1 MFKTSV
7 EPNCSRMA
15 AFILCFIKTK
25 LHRVVL
31 VSKAI
36 ALKSVSF
43 LLSAMREGPTKG
55 KLQDRKL
62 RKRESIL
69 RAAVNAFEEQ
79 GFERASMDRIAEI
92 AGASKRTVYNY
103 FDSKKNLLRA
113 VIEDLVAGQ
122 NELKQI
128 SYDSD
133 QTLESQLA
141 RFVDAELYMVNDP
154 SRLSLAR
161 ILTSVFVS
169 NPGLCEES
177 SKESP
182 SQHANLVAWLEG
194 AATDKRVSVNDP
206 ELAAQIFYGLIQ
218 GIFNFPALFFSPLP
232 DSELQLI
239 KDEAIAVFLSRYR
252 RTQKRG

>member
-7 EPNCSRMA
+7 ESNCSEVTT
-15 AFILCFIKTK
+15 FIFCLINSK
-25 LHRVVL
+25 LHGVVSL
-31 VSKAI
+31 SKKI
-36 ALKSVSF
+36 ALLSVVF
-43 LLSAMREGPTKG
+43 LLSAMPDGPTKE
-55 KLQDRKL
+55 KSQDRKR

-69 RAAVNAFEEQ
+69 RAAVKAFEEL
-79 GFERASMDRIAEI
+79 GFERASMDRVAEI

-103 FDSKKNLLRA
+103 FDSKENLLRA

-141 RFVDAELYMVNDP
+141 KFVDAELYMVNDP

-161 ILTSVFVS
+161 ILTSVFVR

-182 SQHANLVAWLEG
+182 AQHANLVAWLEG
-194 AATDKRVSVNDP
+194 AATDKRVSLNDP
-206 ELAAQIFYGLIQ
+206 ELAARIFYGLIQ

-232 DSELQLI
+232 DAELQLI
-239 KDEAIAVFLSRYR
+239 KDEAIEVFLSRYR
-252 RTQKRG
+252 WAT